1 MPYFSAY
8 WKLYGCADTSRDYFF
23 SHPRSSE
30 NPSKPAATSG
40 EGGDTKEN
48 GDCKAGGDT
57 GNTPVT
63 DPNGME
69 KKNNPS
75 AMSLAE
81 KGRVEAVKPDI
92 GNGEGEI
99 TTKTGDGKKEEEEE
113 KKEVEEEEENV
124 MNLDGIQLL
133 FDIEA
138 AELIPLIIR
147 WVQETGADRCN

>member
-1 MPYFSAY
+1 
-8 WKLYGCADTSRDYFF
+8 
-23 SHPRSSE
+23 
-30 NPSKPAATSG
+30 
-40 EGGDTKEN
+40 
-48 GDCKAGGDT
+48 
-57 GNTPVT
+57 
-63 DPNGME
+63 ME

-75 AMSLAE
+75 ATSLAE